1 MGICLQACFWL
12 AIWFWASYFTL
23 LGFPLPICGNETNSP
38 WSLFWSCFSFL
49 CPICLDLCHKSSNNS
64 TCFQLTLS
72 RIFCIIWSP
81 CQKSEDFQLDTIA
94 PLPDKESELRQ
105 EKHIWLGK
113 VTEPLDRRYIW
124 LWSVR
129 RLWYVVC
136 IALGN
141 VLAIQHQAHIFL
153 VMEYAHKDYLLTKG
167 NRCQEPMSKLQFL
180 FVL

>member
-12 AIWFWASYFTL
+12 AIWIWASYFTL

-38 WSLFWSCFSFL
+38 WSLFWNGFSFL
-49 CPICLDLCHKSSNNS
+49 CPVCLDLCHKSSNNS

-113 VTEPLDRRYIW
+113 VTEPLDHRCIW

-136 IALGN
+136 IVLGK
-141 VLAIQHQAHIFL
+141 VRAIQHQSHIFL
-153 VMEYAHKDYLLTKG
+153 VMDYAHKDYLLTKG
-167 NRCQEPMSKLQFL
+167 NRCQEPNE
-180 FVL
+180 